1 MLFLLMLDQ
10 FVVNAYSLACH
21 ARSTGS
27 IEPLKYVSLTIV
39 KNPFIEV
46 ISLRNIIHK
55 SNVDE

>member
-10 FVVNAYSLACH
+10 FVVD

-27 IEPLKYVSLTIV
+27 IEPLKYVSLTIA
-39 KNPFIEV
+39 KNSFIEV